1 MNDSAA
7 TGAVAGSAAADR
19 YEGPD
24 QGVLEQAAAAFGL
37 LASPTRLQIV
47 WILAAGEC
55 DVSSLAEQVGGT
67 LPAISQH
74 LAKLRL
80 AGLVR
85 SRREGRRQV
94 YLVDDPYLA
103 AVVRLIVGQLAAENA
118 GTGGVVAA
126 DAGLGLA
133 FGTQTLPHVI
143 EALARSGDRPPGATV
158 GRQAAE
164 ELARGHAV

>member
-1 MNDSAA
+1 MDDSAA

-55 DVSSLAEQVGGT
+55 DVTSLAEQVGGT
-67 LPAISQH
+67 LPAVSQH

-103 AVVRLIVGQLAAENA
+103 AVVRLIVSQLAEDATTTA
-118 GTGGVVAA
+118 RAVFGPAVGAQGFPGVV
-126 DAGLGLA
+126 
-133 FGTQTLPHVI
+133 
-143 EALARSGDRPPGATV
+143 EALARSATV

>member
-1 MNDSAA
+1 MDDSAA
-7 TGAVAGSAAADR
+7 TRAVAGGAACR
-19 YEGPD
+19 YEVPD
-24 QGVLEQAAAAFGL
+24 PGVLEQAAAAFGL

-55 DVSSLAEQVGGT
+55 DVTSLAEQVGGT
-67 LPAISQH
+67 LPAVSQH

-103 AVVRLIVGQLAAENA
+103 AVVRLIIGQLSAGGTLDAAGA
-118 GTGGVVAA
+118 RMV
-126 DAGLGLA
+126 
-133 FGTQTLPHVI
+133 
-143 EALARSGDRPPGATV
+143 EALARGVGRPPGATV

>member
-1 MNDSAA
+1 MRSS
-7 TGAVAGSAAADR
+7 TGATAKAAPRTATD
-19 YEGPD
+19 PA
-24 QGVLEQAAAAFGL
+24 VLEQAAAAFGL

-55 DVSSLAEQVGGT
+55 DVTGLAEQVGGT

-103 AVVRLIVGQLAAENA
+103 AVVRLMIGQLAGQDADQPGPDPQA
-118 GTGGVVAA
+118 GPGAFAA
-126 DAGLGLA
+126 AGL
-133 FGTQTLPHVI
+133 
-143 EALARSGDRPPGATV
+143 
-158 GRQAAE
+158 QAAE
-164 ELARGHAV
+164 RLARGHFV

>member
-1 MNDSAA
+1 MGG
-7 TGAVAGSAAADR
+7 GAEFGAAAGTAAEDGAP
-19 YEGPD
+19 EPE
-24 QGVLEQAAAAFGL
+24 VLEQAAAAFGL

-55 DVSSLAEQVGGT
+55 DVTGLAEQVGGS
-67 LPAISQH
+67 LPAVSQH

-103 AVVRLIVGQLAAENA
+103 AVVRLIVGRFAEDGAGAPSASTLAAVE
-118 GTGGVVAA
+118 G
-126 DAGLGLA
+126 
-133 FGTQTLPHVI
+133 
-143 EALARSGDRPPGATV
+143 
-158 GRQAAE
+158 
-164 ELARGHAV
+164 LARGRIV

>member
-1 MNDSAA
+1 MD
-7 TGAVAGSAAADR
+7 
-19 YEGPD
+19 
-24 QGVLEQAAAAFGL
+24 QAAAAFGL

-55 DVSSLAEQVGGT
+55 DVTGLAEQVGGS
-67 LPAISQH
+67 LPAVSQH

-103 AVVRLIVGQLAAENA
+103 AVVRLMVSRL
-118 GTGGVVAA
+118 
-126 DAGLGLA
+126 
-133 FGTQTLPHVI
+133 
-143 EALARSGDRPPGATV
+143 S
-158 GRQAAE
+158 AE
-164 ELARGHAV
+164 ENERGRPGLSAVGGPHSAEGLARGRIV